1 MEGKNEPPVSEFIL
15 KARKAQ
21 KAREDRAAAAAP
33 KKEPP
38 LIRRE
43 SDEEKGVPPS
53 GTPITPPA
61 PKIAPPLIRGAS
73 EEEKESDRPQTP
85 EVFPLR
91 KPMASKQMKEIPT
104 TVPRRIP
111 GMSVGNYG
119 FGLGTS
125 HNGTDYDSRRGRTNS
140 FGGRRTKRRGSKTGK
155 KTRRG
160 KRGRKSKKSRRK
172 PKRKTRRK

>member
-160 KRGRKSKKSRRK
+160 KRGRKSKKARRK